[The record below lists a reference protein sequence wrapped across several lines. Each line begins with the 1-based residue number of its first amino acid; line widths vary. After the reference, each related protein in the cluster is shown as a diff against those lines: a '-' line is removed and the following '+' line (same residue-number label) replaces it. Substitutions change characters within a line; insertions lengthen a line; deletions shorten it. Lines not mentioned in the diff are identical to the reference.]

1 MHNIRQLIF
10 ASGNERSRFISVLGS
25 NCQQK
30 RLRHHFETIVNMVC
44 YFMVLINCNMCP
56 SKSKLAY
63 FFVCFPF
70 WSKLSF
76 RHLAICIYLLQDID
90 TYKNSA
96 KDEIMDWMNTLKKC
110 GTAHDWM
117 VVLVETPESRK
128 GANKLLPRTSV
139 VDRLRTDVGTKFSDR
154 CLTLTGENYIPGP

>member
-1 MHNIRQLIF
+1 MNDLGVHICF
-10 ASGNERSRFISVLGS
+10 RFELST
-25 NCQQK
+25 K
-30 RLRHHFETIVNMVC
+30 DTI
-44 YFMVLINCNMCP
+44 L
-56 SKSKLAY
+56 
-63 FFVCFPF
+63 
-70 WSKLSF
+70 KLSLIWF
-76 RHLAICIYLLQDID
+76 ATLWCWLIVICILPRVSLHISLFVFLFGVNYPFDIYLLQDID

-154 CLTLTGENYIPGP
+154 CLTLTGENYICTRAVGRS

>member
-1 MHNIRQLIF
+1 MVMMVYSQKPLPPNIS
-10 ASGNERSRFISVLGS
+10 AGS
-25 NCQQK
+25 AQCILSAFSN
-30 RLRHHFETIVNMVC
+30 LYL
-44 YFMVLINCNMCP
+44 YFYI
-56 SKSKLAY
+56 
-63 FFVCFPF
+63 
-70 WSKLSF
+70 
-76 RHLAICIYLLQDID
+76 LQDID